1 MKGYSFVC
9 SKAGFKTE
17 YYPLVNMVDK
27 AIKSLLARMES
38 NGYNVELI
46 KDWLW
51 LTIILDNGGIMLF
64 RYNGIW
70 FIGQ

>member
-9 SKAGFKTE
+9 SKSGFRTE

-38 NGYNVELI
+38 NGYQVELI
-46 KDWLW
+46 KD
-51 LTIILDNGGIMLF
+51 
-64 RYNGIW
+64 
-70 FIGQ
+70 